1 MLMLDKDTLDELSRV
16 ETELAVLLPRLS
28 KAKVREL
35 RGIILRHFLKTYN
48 VRAKPPAYGT
58 LNKGFSEDELARFL
72 NCIDSKKWYLLFS
85 FQARLGLR
93 IGEVVKVNL
102 KDFNLSTRELKIF
115 TEKARVL
122 NTLIVPQVLFDET
135 LEYIKEN
142 KAQIDK
148 AQGYIFYPNREAA
161 HNTTRKVPYLELN
174 YVRKVFRGYIRA
186 AGLDEVYGTSEGSVQ
201 RHLHRLT
208 THSLRHYSIT
218 KFYKATK
225 DPIMTSR
232 FARHLKAET
241 TLTYIHSDKSE
252 LYAQIEQMASP
263 LKVQANS

>member
-1 MLMLDKDTLDELSRV
+1 MLDKATLDELQHV
-16 ETELAVLLPRLS
+16 ETELATLLPRLS
-28 KAKVREL
+28 KGKVREL
-35 RGIILRHFLKTYN
+35 RSIILKHFLKTYN

-58 LNKGFSEDELARFL
+58 LNKGFSEDELTRFL

-85 FQARLGLR
+85 YQARLGLR

-102 KDFNLSTRELKIF
+102 NDFNFGTHELKIF
-115 TEKARVL
+115 TEKARVQ
-122 NTLIVPQVLFDET
+122 NQLIVPRILFEET
-135 LEYIKEN
+135 MDYIKEH
-142 KAQIDK
+142 KEQIEK
-148 AQGYIFYPNREAA
+148 AQGYIFYPNREAS
-161 HNTTRKVPYLELN
+161 HNMTRKVPYLELN

-218 KFYKATK
+218 KFYKTTK
-225 DPIMTSR
+225 DPILTSR

-252 LYAQIEQMASP
+252 LYSYMEQMVSP
-263 LKVQANS
+263 LKVQATN